1 MTTPLAQQAVEVL
14 CRIDLTLIKWHQGH
28 RDSKSPNFPKAEALE
43 FVEAALT
50 DLEAIYLESYNSAA
64 SSDRATVG
72 LALRTA
78 LLTLLA
84 FANWRFGGVGKF
96 QKISERI
103 TEDLRK
109 LAGLESIEG

>member
-14 CRIDLTLIKWHQGH
+14 CRIDLKLIRWHQGQGH
-28 RDSKSPNFPKAEALE
+28 SRPLNFPQAEALE

-50 DLEAIYLESYNSAA
+50 DLEAIYLESCNSPGSA
-64 SSDRATVG
+64 DRATVG

-78 LLTLLA
+78 LLTLLS
-84 FANWRFGGVGKF
+84 FASWRFGGVGDF
-96 QKISERI
+96 QGISERI
-103 TEDLRK
+103 NEDLRK